1 MRGTTQ
7 SHIKTINL
15 VWDYERGD
23 IYNMAWGLITYQ
35 DTGRRE
41 DLLDVIGDVSP
52 DETPLMTLF
61 GTSTAKGT
69 YLKSVFM
76 ASSMSP
82 GIAIDTKG
90 FVH

>member
-1 MRGTTQ
+1 MFRP
-7 SHIKTINL
+7 SIKRSNNN
-15 VWDYERGD
+15 D
-23 IYNMAWGLITYQ
+23 Q

-69 YLKSVFM
+69 YH
-76 ASSMSP
+76 
-82 GIAIDTKG
+82 G
-90 FVH
+90 